1 MGILDFTVFQD
12 GMVLVTNFTQVRIHP
27 PIGQKY
33 LFGRVFTCEVELF
46 FEPFYRK
53 TVPLFVINPRNGW
66 NFKKGTLIPFLK

>member
-33 LFGRVFTCEVELF
+33 LFGRVFT
-46 FEPFYRK
+46 RK
-53 TVPLFVINPRNGW
+53 SSVDDTIG
-66 NFKKGTLIPFLK
+66 

>member
-33 LFGRVFTCEVELF
+33 LFGRVFTL
-46 FEPFYRK
+46 
-53 TVPLFVINPRNGW
+53 
-66 NFKKGTLIPFLK
+66 TLPYGKSPKAPEI